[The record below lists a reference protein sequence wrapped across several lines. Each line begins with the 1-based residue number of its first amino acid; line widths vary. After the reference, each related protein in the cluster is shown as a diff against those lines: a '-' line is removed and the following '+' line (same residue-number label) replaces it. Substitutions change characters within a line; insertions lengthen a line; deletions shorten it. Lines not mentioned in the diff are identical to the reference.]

1 MSIRSAA
8 LLSALITVGIGCGV
22 PNRPAIRAVRAS
34 SCVITVAEL
43 RQSAG
48 SSLYDAL
55 VVIRPTVLRR
65 DSRGEFAV
73 VIIDGAV
80 SDDAS
85 SALHSLPIGEI
96 ALVRWLSA
104 PQAAQRYPLQFG
116 HAVLEVMT
124 VHSREASA
132 PHSSGC
138 A

>member
-1 MSIRSAA
+1 MSIRSVAF
-8 LLSALITVGIGCGV
+8 LSALITAGLGCGAA
-22 PNRPAIRAVRAS
+22 NRRAIRGVRAS
-34 SCVITVAEL
+34 SCVITAAEL
-43 RQSAG
+43 RQSAR

-55 VVIRPTVLRR
+55 AVIRPTVLRR
-65 DSRGEFAV
+65 DSHGESAV

-80 SDDAS
+80 SDDVS

-104 PQAAQRYPLQFG
+104 PQAAQRYPLQYG

-124 VHSREASA
+124 VHSHEAST